1 MPKKKSSQARSGHSH
16 RRLSVRAVLR
26 KSPDLESIAS
36 TVEALAIAQ
45 AEKEAREEADR
56 RNGSRS

>member
-1 MPKKKSSQARSGHSH
+1 MPKKKSSTTRPGRSP

-45 AEKEAREEADR
+45 AEKEAREQKEH
-56 RNGSRS
+56 RS